1 MSRELE
7 RLLSSQELSTET
19 MKRKRADSDVQ
30 SSKRLET
37 SAGYQNG
44 SQWQSISPG
53 MKTQNDF
60 QRPQSPVRV
69 PLAIDVSRAF
79 VPIILSTS
87 RTSKYYQRRSS
98 LVLFLAH
105 SVNSTANNDPR
116 TFWEK
121 SASQFSVPRRRTR
134 YQVVR
139 QPLQL
144 LIFQNYL
151 RKHGTFWMSISHTHI
166 LGYQSLRSMTFCE
179 HHINTLKI
187 AILDQLQDLEKMQHC
202 GRP

>member
-7 RLLSSQELSTET
+7 RLLSSQEPSTET
-19 MKRKRADSDVQ
+19 MKRKRVDSDVQ
-30 SSKRLET
+30 SAKRLET
-37 SAGYQNG
+37 SAGYPNG

-69 PLAIDVSRAF
+69 PLAIDVSPSF

-87 RTSKYYQRRSS
+87 RTSKYYQRQISE
-98 LVLFLAH
+98 LMLFRAH
-105 SVNSTANNDPR
+105 SVNSTANNDSR
-116 TFWEK
+116 AFWEK
-121 SASQFSVPRRRTR
+121 SMSRFSVPRLHTR

-139 QPLQL
+139 QPLQV

-166 LGYQSLRSMTFCE
+166 LGYQ
-179 HHINTLKI
+179 
-187 AILDQLQDLEKMQHC
+187 
-202 GRP
+202 

>member
-7 RLLSSQELSTET
+7 RLLSSQEPSTET
-19 MKRKRADSDVQ
+19 MKRKRVDSDVQ
-30 SSKRLET
+30 SAKRLET

-60 QRPQSPVRV
+60 QRPQSPVRA
-69 PLAIDVSRAF
+69 PFAIDVSRF
-79 VPIILSTS
+79 VPIILSTF
-87 RTSKYYQRRSS
+87 RTSKYYQRRISS
-98 LVLFLAH
+98 LMLFRAH
-105 SVNSTANNDPR
+105 SVNSTANNDFR

-121 SASQFSVPRRRTR
+121 STSRFSVRRRRTR
-134 YQVVR
+134 YQVAR
-139 QPLQL
+139 QPLQV